1 MFFLYP
7 CMTSYHNFPP
17 TPPVGVVG
25 VIVVEFKTTYAIS
38 DITTK
43 VVSSNPFDG
52 EVYSIQN
59 YVIKFSVTCD
69 RSDVFSWYSGFL
81 H

>member
-7 CMTSYHNFPP
+7 CMTSYHNFSP
-17 TPPVGVVG
+17 TPPGGVVG

-43 VVSSNPFDG
+43 VVSSNPVDG
-52 EVYSIQN
+52 EVY
-59 YVIKFSVTCD
+59 
-69 RSDVFSWYSGFL
+69 
-81 H
+81 